1 MSEKEREFVDK
12 KRELMGDYYDLLDA
26 IENMELEEVKKALK
40 AMIEKD
46 PDYLDPYLLLFEILL
61 NEGNIF
67 EADELLDE
75 AYSRALALI
84 TDENGQ
90 WPDSLRWG
98 FLQNRHVIRTLL
110 TKGIILWGDQLN
122 DEALAIFRKL
132 LATNPGDNVGAR
144 FYILA
149 IRMGI
154 GFDEFD
160 ERFNKG
166 GYYDAEIIE
175 WFDENYKKFPD
186 EFGEWETKIQGEGYA

>member
-186 EFGEWETKIQGEGYA
+186 EFGEWEAKIQGEGYA